1 MSEAHI
7 PAALRREIIARASN
21 RCEYCGIP
29 DDATLVSH
37 EVDHIIAERHGGK
50 TVRENLAY
58 SCFRCN
64 RLKGTDLTSIDPQTG
79 KITRLFNPRTDK
91 WNRHFR
97 LSDPENAVI
106 EPISAIGRTTA
117 LFLRFN
123 DSEWIALRAELQQ
136 QGRYTSPTA

>member
-7 PAALRREIIARASN
+7 PAALRREVVARAGN

-37 EVDHIIAERHGGK
+37 EVDHVVAERHGGK
-50 TVRENLAY
+50 TTRDNLAY

-79 KITRLFNPRTDK
+79 KITRLYDPRADK
-91 WNRHFR
+91 WRRHFR
-97 LSDPENAVI
+97 LMGLDDAII
-106 EPISAIGRTTA
+106 EPLTAVGRTTVQ
-117 LFLRFN
+117 FLRFK
-123 DSEWIALRAELQQ
+123 DIAWAALRAELLR
-136 QGRYTSPTA
+136 QGRYIVPSS

>member
-7 PAALRREIIARASN
+7 PAALRREVVARARN

-29 DDATLVSH
+29 DDATFVSH
-37 EVDHIIAERHGGK
+37 EVDHVIAERHGGK

-97 LSDPENAVI
+97 LGDPESAVI

-123 DSEWIALRAELQQ
+123 DNEWIALRAELQR
-136 QGRYTSPTA
+136 QGRYAPPLS